1 MGRESSFCSRSALGG
16 SANQAGTYRFTELG
30 LLHIPPSS
38 VNWNTSHAIRQ
49 FGGTGHC
56 TTKQHLLDKQ
66 CQHKSGGTEQEY
78 LPDSNV
84 TAIVMACLLICA
96 IISSRAYAYIQPRLA
111 YAPMTQRPF

>member
-1 MGRESSFCSRSALGG
+1 MGREGSFCSRSALGG

-84 TAIVMACLLICA
+84 TAIAMALWTTALFFFP
-96 IISSRAYAYIQPRLA
+96 SSRPCCAAGVR
-111 YAPMTQRPF
+111 